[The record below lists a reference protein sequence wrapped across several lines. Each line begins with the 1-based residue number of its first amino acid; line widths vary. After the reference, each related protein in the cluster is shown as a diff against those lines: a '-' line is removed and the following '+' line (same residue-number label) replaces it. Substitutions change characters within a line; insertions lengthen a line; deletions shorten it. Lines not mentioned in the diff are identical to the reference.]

1 MKAYIAGTALFAMSA
16 WAAPAAADQVHT
28 FSNGCTRTC
37 SGTWVNGSLPGAVAC
52 YNKDGTPGTVGPLN
66 CPSGPEKTFSPNIF
80 DADGIPL
87 PARAI
92 KANPRR
98 AD

>member
-37 SGTWVNGSLPGAVAC
+37 SGTWVNGSLPDSTAFIKRAFAGETIE
-52 YNKDGTPGTVGPLN
+52 GN
-66 CPSGPEKTFSPNIF
+66 CAAPP
-80 DADGIPL
+80 AL
-87 PARAI
+87 P
-92 KANPRR
+92 
-98 AD
+98 